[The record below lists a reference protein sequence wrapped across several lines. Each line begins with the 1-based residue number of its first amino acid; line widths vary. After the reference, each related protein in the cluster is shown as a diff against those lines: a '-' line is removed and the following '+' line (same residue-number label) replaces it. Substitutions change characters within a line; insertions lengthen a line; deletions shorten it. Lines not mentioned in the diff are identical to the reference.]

1 MDKQRNW
8 FLEMKSQNNPGK
20 DAMTTVEMAT
30 KDLEYYINLVDEVV
44 GGFERIDSNFES
56 FTVGKMLPSII
67 ACYQEII
74 HERQSINTNFTIVL
88 F

>member
-30 KDLEYYINLVDEVV
+30 KDLEYNINLVDKVV
-44 GGFERIDSNFES
+44 GGFERLTPILK
-56 FTVGKMLPSII
+56 VLLWVK
-67 ACYQEII
+67 CYQASL
-74 HERQSINTNFTIVL
+74 HATKKSFMKDSQSIQTL
-88 F
+88 P